1 MDPNIKS
8 PFDLFLIS
16 ETILS
21 ILISNYYSQLPSMSS
36 LGVDAFIPSSNNSN
50 NDSQAKYV
58 VGAEG
63 KEDKD
68 FTSPEFQC

>member
-1 MDPNIKS
+1 
-8 PFDLFLIS
+8 
-16 ETILS
+16 
-21 ILISNYYSQLPSMSS
+21 MSS